1 LAGDKA
7 GGPTD
12 LEAVLLEDTD
22 VMLGRWRREF
32 AGRPEAERERLLLL
46 ALEREQIVAVAY
58 REEAVAGRVAE
69 LDVGA
74 EARALIRQTLMWI
87 WKDEQLHFEFMRG
100 LLLESGSLA
109 SSLVVYGRAV
119 QGTLSGWTS
128 STATGLQA
136 RSAPLRTGAAGALI
150 AVAGAMHRMPPALAR
165 ELRYQTFRRYCA
177 LNVAL
182 EASAEYA
189 YRRLVQVATSPEER
203 VAFDRIRDDEARHA
217 AAFRLLTDVLTDDDH
232 LVAGLSAERLAD
244 RLAEISPWFLP
255 AAQRHAE
262 VAEVDGVIG
271 AAETGLPRS
280 FGSRAPVAVRTGHT
294 DADKATALQ
303 GCLDQAGLATLAD
316 GARSAAIRV
325 SFMLGYDRADRSNI
339 NDPELVDL
347 LAQYLRRHGVAD
359 VAVLEAPTVYGN
371 LFGQRSV
378 ASVAKYF
385 GFDAPSYR
393 IVDIGQDMEACTF
406 DRGFVQKTITGTW
419 LRSDLRIVMPKLRTD
434 PTEFAHLS
442 LSTLEGST
450 GAIDA
455 TFYAGRHTDFRS
467 ATMMLLDVAP
477 PHFAVVDAWAPV
489 ADGPFG
495 VMGCHHPAQIRVI
508 YAGQDTLS
516 VDEAVLADLGVADAR
531 QAPIV
536 AQAYHWFG
544 LEPAPVIVDGTRPP
558 LGRLLRGAHSSR
570 LLRGLGTISYPI
582 YMYLSNR
589 GDLFVPE
596 MDTTAFPPLQRTGA
610 ATRSVRWLSQRA
622 FGLRAPAAAPVT
634 VPSRS
639 AGRSR

>member
-1 LAGDKA
+1 L
-7 GGPTD
+7 TD
-12 LEAVLLEDTD
+12 LETAVLDD
-22 VMLGRWRREF
+22 VRAMLGRWRRQF

-74 EARALIRQTLMWI
+74 AARALIRQTLMWI

-100 LLLESGSLA
+100 LLLESGGLT

-128 STATGLQA
+128 ATATGRQA

-150 AVAGAMHRMPPALAR
+150 AAAGATHRMPPELAR

-182 EASAEYA
+182 EASAEFA
-189 YRRLVQVATSPEER
+189 YRRLVEVARSDEER
-203 VAFDRIRDDEARHA
+203 VAFDRIRDDEARHE
-217 AAFRLLTDVLTDDDH
+217 AAFRLLTEALTEDD
-232 LVAGLSAERLAD
+232 RLAD
-244 RLAEISPWFLP
+244 GVSAGRLAGQLSAISPWFLP
-255 AAQRHAE
+255 AGQRGPA
-262 VAEVDGVIG
+262 GG
-271 AAETGLPRS
+271 GRRS
-280 FGSRAPVAVRTGHT
+280 FGSRAPVAVRTGRT
-294 DADKATALQ
+294 DADKAAVLEA
-303 GCLDQAGLATLAD
+303 CLDQAGLGALAA
-316 GARSAAIRV
+316 GVRTAAIRV
-325 SFMLGYDRADRSNI
+325 SFMLGYDRADRSNV

-347 LAQYLRRHGVAD
+347 LARYLRRHGVAD
-359 VAVLEAPTVYGN
+359 VAVLEAPTVYGT
-371 LFGQRSV
+371 LFGNRSV
-378 ASVAKYF
+378 ASVARYF
-385 GFDAPSYR
+385 GFGAPSYR
-393 IVDIGQDMEACTF
+393 IVDIGQDLQECRF
-406 DRGFVQKTITGTW
+406 DRGFVQKTISGTW
-419 LRSDLRIVMPKLRTD
+419 LASDLRIVMPKLRTD

-477 PHFAVVDAWAPV
+477 PDFAVVDAWAPV

-495 VMGCHHPAQIRVI
+495 VMGCRRPADVRHV
-508 YAGQDTLS
+508 YAGRDALS
-516 VDEAVLADLGVADAR
+516 VDEAVLADLGVADPR
-531 QAPIV
+531 RAPIV
-536 AQAYHWFG
+536 GQAYHWFG
-544 LEPAPVIVDGTRPP
+544 LDPAPVTVDGARPP
-558 LGRLLRGAHSSR
+558 LRRQLRGAHSSP

-589 GDLFVPE
+589 GELFVPD
-596 MDTTAFPPLQRTGA
+596 MDTAAFPPLRRCGA

-622 FGLRAPAAAPVT
+622 FGLRAPVRPASLAPAR
-634 VPSRS
+634 PR
-639 AGRSR
+639 